1 MRYQV
6 KPIYPQSARDAGVEG
21 TVRLHGTIGADGSML
36 ALQVLNEGQVDFEL
50 ANAARGAVSQWR
62 YRPTLLNGVPVE
74 VLTTIEVEFKLSQQP

>member
-1 MRYQV
+1 
-6 KPIYPQSARDAGVEG
+6 
-21 TVRLHGTIGADGSML
+21 ML